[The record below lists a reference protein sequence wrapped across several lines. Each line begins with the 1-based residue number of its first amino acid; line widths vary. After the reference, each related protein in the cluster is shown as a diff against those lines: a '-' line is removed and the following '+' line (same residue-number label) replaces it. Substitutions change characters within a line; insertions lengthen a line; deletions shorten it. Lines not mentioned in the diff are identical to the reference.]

1 MKDDEK
7 WGDVEAPKQ
16 EEEEKVEVEVEEDD
30 GSPSNVEPEI
40 AENKKNEEPK
50 EHDLLVLKAVGPKDI
65 WPCHLSIHVGHDK
78 VLMQTNKRKSGLIDY
93 EPVVKKNLLMIF
105 RPNFV

>member
-16 EEEEKVEVEVEEDD
+16 EEEKVEVEVEEDD

-40 AENKKNEEPK
+40 AEDKKTE
-50 EHDLLVLKAVGPKDI
+50 
-65 WPCHLSIHVGHDK
+65 
-78 VLMQTNKRKSGLIDY
+78 
-93 EPVVKKNLLMIF
+93 
-105 RPNFV
+105 